1 MAPSRQTILVDNCA
15 ISACAD
21 AGGWKALV
29 HRYQVE
35 TVEEVASE
43 AGTGYQHREIID
55 PTEFRAEVTI
65 HPVTRAERLECQTE
79 YEGLGVLDEGERDL
93 WVHALGRSD
102 GWILCGPDAASM
114 RFGVRAGL
122 SARLVSLEE
131 LLEKIG
137 HSTKGLAQ
145 HHTRKWLRAKIN
157 DYALELEFER
167 IKASGNAKPSSAP
180 KRGKASG
187 GKR

>member
-1 MAPSRQTILVDNCA
+1 MASSRPIVLVDNCA

-21 AGGWKALV
+21 VGGWKALV

-43 AGTGYQHREIID
+43 AGTGYKHREIID

-79 YEGLGVLDEGERDL
+79 HEGLGVLDEGERDL

-122 SARLVSLEE
+122 SARLISLEE

-137 HSTKGLAQ
+137 HPAKGLAQ
-145 HHTRKWLRAKIN
+145 HHTKKWLREKISA
-157 DYALELEFER
+157 YAVELISDQ
-167 IKASGNAKPSSAP
+167 IKASGNAKPSLAA
-180 KRGKASG
+180 KRGKATG
-187 GKR
+187 RKR

>member
-1 MAPSRQTILVDNCA
+1 MASSRRIVLVDNCA
-15 ISACAD
+15 ISACAE
-21 AGGWKALV
+21 ASGWKAIV
-29 HRYQVE
+29 NRYQIE

-55 PTEFRAEVTI
+55 PAEFRTDVVI
-65 HPVTRAERLECQTE
+65 HPVSRAERLERQAE
-79 YEGLGVLDEGERDL
+79 HDGLGVLDDGERDL
-93 WVHALGRSD
+93 WIHALGRSD

-122 SARLVSLEE
+122 SARLISLEE

-137 HSTKGLAQ
+137 HSIRGLEP
-145 HHTRKWLRAKIN
+145 HHTRRWLRDKISE
-157 DYALELEFER
+157 YTVELIAEQR
-167 IKASGNAKPSSAP
+167 KATGSPKPSPAA

-187 GKR
+187 GRR

>member
-1 MAPSRQTILVDNCA
+1 MASARQIVLVDNCA

-55 PTEFRAEVTI
+55 PEEFRAEVMI
-65 HPVTRAERLECQTE
+65 HPVTRAERLERQAE
-79 YEGLGVLDEGERDL
+79 HAGLGVLDDGERDL
-93 WVHALGRSD
+93 WIHALGRSD
-102 GWILCGPDAASM
+102 GWILCGPDSASM

-122 SARLVSLEE
+122 SDRLISLEE

-137 HSTKGLAQ
+137 HATRGLEQ
-145 HHTRKWLRAKIN
+145 HHTKKWLREKITE
-157 DYALELEFER
+157 YTLELEFER
-167 IKASGNAKPSSAP
+167 MKTAGISKPSSAS

-187 GKR
+187 GRR

>member
-1 MAPSRQTILVDNCA
+1 MASARQIVLVDNCA

-55 PTEFRAEVTI
+55 PEEFRAEVMI
-65 HPVTRAERLECQTE
+65 HPVTRAERLERQAE
-79 YEGLGVLDEGERDL
+79 HAGLGVLDDGERDL
-93 WVHALGRSD
+93 WIHALGRSD
-102 GWILCGPDAASM
+102 GWILCGPDSASM

-122 SARLVSLEE
+122 SDRLISLEE
-131 LLEKIG
+131 LFEKIG
-137 HSTKGLAQ
+137 QPTRDLEE
-145 HHTRKWLRAKIN
+145 HHTKRWLRDKVSEYKVEFVSDQMKAAGAAK
-157 DYALELEFER
+157 
-167 IKASGNAKPSSAP
+167 GNATS
-180 KRGKASG
+180 KRGRVLG
-187 GKR
+187 GRR

>member
-1 MAPSRQTILVDNCA
+1 MASARQTVLVDNCA

-55 PTEFRAEVTI
+55 PAEFRAEVTI
-65 HPVTRAERLECQTE
+65 HPVTRDERLERQAE
-79 YEGLGVLDEGERDL
+79 HAGLGVLDDGERDL
-93 WVHALGRSD
+93 WIHALGRAD

-122 SARLVSLEE
+122 SHRLISLEE

-137 HSTKGLAQ
+137 HSTKGLQ
-145 HHTRKWLRAKIN
+145 PHHTKRWLRDKISAYTVELVSDQTKAADAAK
-157 DYALELEFER
+157 
-167 IKASGNAKPSSAP
+167 GNATP

-187 GKR
+187 GRR